1 MLGYRNGL
9 RPETC
14 RSSATVSRQ
23 ASEEHKIACSLSDER
38 RAEFLLNTTVEVSA
52 GDKESN
58 AAWSESEQT
67 IDGDVQLNMRTS
79 SAVNHKCMV
88 HEI

>member
-14 RSSATVSRQ
+14 RSSATVSQQ

-38 RAEFLLNTTVEVSA
+38 RAELLNTTVEVSA
-52 GDKESN
+52 ADKESN